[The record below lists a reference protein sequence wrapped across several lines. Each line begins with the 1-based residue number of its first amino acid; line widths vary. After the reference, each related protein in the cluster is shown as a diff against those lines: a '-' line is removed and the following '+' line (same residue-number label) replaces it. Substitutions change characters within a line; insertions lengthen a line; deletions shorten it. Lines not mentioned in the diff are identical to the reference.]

1 MSTGARDKEICQ
13 LNDAVMQRA
22 TSKGILTHSSE
33 LVAVTFT
40 STCEID
46 HP

>member
-1 MSTGARDKEICQ
+1 MHATKKSVN
-13 LNDAVMQRA
+13 LNDTVMQRA
-22 TSKGILTHSSE
+22 TSKRILTHSSE